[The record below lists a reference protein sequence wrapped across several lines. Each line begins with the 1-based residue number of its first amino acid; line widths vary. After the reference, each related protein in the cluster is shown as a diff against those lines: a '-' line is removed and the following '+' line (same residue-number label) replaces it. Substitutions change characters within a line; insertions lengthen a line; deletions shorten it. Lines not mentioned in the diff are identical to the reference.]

1 MPTLHFYKDERS
13 EDEVIQN
20 KTAEISAV
28 LLFIFVVFYN
38 TTYKLNSL
46 SYLEIPLRSN
56 KPLIKLS
63 FCIRYCFRLPDFV
76 RPEFRSL
83 RNFTLSKGERTQ

>member
-38 TTYKLNSL
+38 TTYKLTGLRPSGISL
-46 SYLEIPLRSN
+46 VKKFY
-56 KPLIKLS
+56 
-63 FCIRYCFRLPDFV
+63 
-76 RPEFRSL
+76 SL
-83 RNFTLSKGERTQ
+83 QGRENAVM